1 MSRVTVRIGVPLV
14 AAVVL
19 TSTAACGGTGAP
31 SAQEC
36 IGDWNTRAGPSARDR
51 VTEGE
56 FQSAWARGWLAE
68 NTYPGCGIV
77 FITRPNEPWLSCART
92 FQAAVARLTEWSCEA
107 GPQPGLRQTL
117 APDFRANTTVISG
130 SELAWSDPT

>member
-1 MSRVTVRIGVPLV
+1 MSRLNMGVMVPLC
-14 AAVVL
+14 AAIVFG
-19 TSTAACGGTGAP
+19 STFACDRPAAP
-31 SAQEC
+31 SPHRC
-36 IGDWNTRAGPSARDR
+36 VDDWNTRAGSSARDR

-56 FQSAWARGWLAE
+56 FQSAWVRGWLAE

-77 FITRPNEPWLSCART
+77 FITSPNEPWLSCART

-117 APDFRANTTVISG
+117 SPDFRANAMVGSNSQLALSG
-130 SELAWSDPT
+130 ST